1 MIDQLILPPAVHL
14 AVGTLVLVSNGILL
28 LITGWLAWQKKAFT
42 SAANRVFVLFQ
53 LSLMLQALVGI
64 KLLDQGLGI
73 LQLYIHY
80 LGGLA
85 PLAFCL
91 IFYWLPTSDAY
102 AKSRRVAI
110 LSSLSFFFVL
120 LTFTVGSMYAA
131 RAEAE
136 ASNSTA
142 AERATSLYTTCA
154 GCHGA
159 SGEGVLGLGVSLTN
173 SEFVKSHSDSE
184 LVAFIKAGRAADDP
198 ENKTGNI
205 MPAWGGNPSLTEA
218 DLHDLV
224 AFLRTLQQEGQEQ

>member
-1 MIDQLILPPAVHL
+1 MIDQIIVPSSVHL
-14 AVGTLVLVSNGILL
+14 WVGTLVLVSNSILFL
-28 LITGWLAWQKKAFT
+28 LTGWLAWQKKAFT
-42 SAANRVFVLFQ
+42 SVANGVFVLFQ

-91 IFYWLPTSDAY
+91 LFYWLPTSDEY

-110 LSSLSFFFVL
+110 LSSASLFFVL
-120 LTFTVGSMYAA
+120 LTFTVGSIYAA
-131 RAEAE
+131 RTKAE
-136 ASNSTA
+136 ASSSTG
-142 AERATSLYTTCA
+142 AERAVSLYTTCA

-159 SGEGVLGLGVSLTN
+159 SGEGVAGLGVSLTDN
-173 SEFVKSHSDSE
+173 EFIKSHSDDE
-184 LVAFIKAGRAADDP
+184 LVAFIKAGRAASDP
-198 ENKTGNI
+198 ENKTGQV

-218 DLHDLV
+218 NLYDLV
-224 AFLRTLQQEGQEQ
+224 AFLRTLE